1 MGAHL
6 GEEELNRLQRFTE
19 RLAHALALVGF
30 TGLLIL
36 AIMVVV
42 DITLRRLFDY
52 PLQGVN
58 DVAAVVMAVV
68 VSACIPNSLLARQ
81 NISVDVLGT
90 ILGGKAHL
98 AINLFASLAVLLF
111 FALMT
116 WQFIPYAA
124 SITAR
129 GEQTWVLKWP
139 VGPWWW
145 VATIFFVV
153 AVVAQA
159 MVALVDLRRL
169 MGWENGNAPSHEQGN

>member
-1 MGAHL
+1 L
-6 GEEELNRLQRFTE
+6 KRLQRLTE

-36 AIMVVV
+36 ATMVVV
-42 DITLRRLFDY
+42 DISLRGLFDY

-81 NISVDVLGT
+81 NISVEVLGNL
-90 ILGGKAHL
+90 LGGRAHH

-111 FALMT
+111 FVLLT

-129 GEQTWVLKWP
+129 GEQTWVLKLP

-145 VATIFFVV
+145 VATAFFAV
-153 AVVAQA
+153 AVLAQT
-159 MVALVDLRRL
+159 MVALTDLGRL
-169 MGWENGNAPSHEQGN
+169 LGWESSTTPSSGEGN